1 MGKIILPG
9 VLALLTGIL
18 QAVPAA
24 GQLRWTAETRAVWKT
39 ETTIGRMLDSG
50 DVSGAL
56 DNFFEA
62 FRAWGPNTPVRQSR
76 PRWVNEIQYGIREG
90 KSLVGYALV
99 PLDIWIQGDYGYVHY
114 KASVTLKDPRG
125 RMAVDRERC
134 IDLVL
139 KKGGR
144 WLVVGSLT
152 TAEDRGL

>member
-1 MGKIILPG
+1 MLLE
-9 VLALLTGIL
+9 VLALLTGVL
-18 QAVPAA
+18 QVMPAA
-24 GQLRWTAETRAVWKT
+24 GQLRWTAETRAIWKT

-50 DVSGAL
+50 DLTGAL
-56 DNFFEA
+56 GHFFGA

-76 PRWVNEIQYGIREG
+76 AEWVNRIQYGIRQG

-99 PLDIWIQGDYGYVHY
+99 PLDIWIRGDYGYVQY

-125 RMAVDRERC
+125 KTAVDRERC

-152 TAEDRGL
+152 MAEDRGL